1 MTNIPHLNGAVDLSK
16 LAPAPSAGNS
26 AAAGA
31 SYALALDEEN
41 LNDFIQRSTEVPV
54 FLAVWSQAV
63 PESLQ
68 VRDRLVAAVN
78 AAAGHTLVGTV
89 DAGAQPRIVQAL
101 RVSSAPFVA
110 VALGGQL
117 QPLYQQ
123 NLPAEQ
129 VTELV
134 GQVVDGAAQQG
145 VGGTVEPISTTE
157 DTAEPETPERQL
169 TPVQQAAQDLFDAGR
184 YRDAVAAWKNVVDQS
199 PADELAARELRRA
212 ALMERATALDA
223 AAVRTA
229 AADPSDVPAQLQ
241 AADLDFVAGNLPQ
254 AFNRLLGAF
263 QAAVGDDR
271 DPIRT
276 RLVDLFAIAGDDPA
290 VTQARGRLA
299 ALLF

>member
-1 MTNIPHLNGAVDLSK
+1 MTNIPHLSGAVDLSK
-16 LAPAPSAGNS
+16 LAPAPSAGS
-26 AAAGA
+26 SGAAAGA

-54 FLAVWSQAV
+54 FLAVWSQAI

-89 DAGAQPRIVQAL
+89 DADAQPRIAQAL
-101 RVSSAPFVA
+101 RVPSAPFVA

-145 VGGTVEPISTTE
+145 VGGTVKPISTTE
-157 DTAEPETPERQL
+157 DAEPEPPEMQL
-169 TPVQQAAQDLFDAGR
+169 TPAQQAAQDLFDAGR

-212 ALMERATALDA
+212 ALMERVTALDA

-241 AADLDFVAGNLPQ
+241 AADLDFVAGDLPL

-263 QAAVGDDR
+263 QAVAGDGR

>member
-26 AAAGA
+26 VAAGA

-68 VRDRLVAAVN
+68 VRDHLVAAVN

-89 DAGAQPRIVQAL
+89 DAGTQPRIVQAL
-101 RVSSAPFVA
+101 RVPSAPFVA

-157 DTAEPETPERQL
+157 GTEPETPERQL
-169 TPVQQAAQDLFDAGR
+169 TPAQQAAQDLFDAGR
-184 YRDAVAAWKNVVDQS
+184 YHDAVAAWKNVADQF

-241 AADLDFVAGNLPQ
+241 AADLDFVAGDLPQ

-263 QAAVGDDR
+263 QAAAGDDR